1 VTAAVGLPAGT
12 GFPGGTGVTRLA
24 VYDWTSPD
32 GACGGTPHFHTVSAE
47 GYVVVGGKG
56 LVQTLTA
63 TGFQETIL
71 EPGTVAWFS
80 PGTIHRLIN
89 DDGALDIAVV
99 MQNAGLP
106 EAGDAV
112 FTFPAHVLEDPEQYR
127 KAAALPP
134 ATSPIKV
141 REDAARRRRDL
152 ALEGWESLRA
162 EARAGRNEQLQALYA
177 FAARLVADRV
187 DGWKELWKAGPL
199 QQALL
204 TGEHLNALAA
214 GDASHLNNA
223 GVSLSRSGKDR
234 GVGMCGRLET
244 WKLAP
249 AVPTSTDAHSGTGK
263 GSVR

>member
-1 VTAAVGLPAGT
+1 M
-12 GFPGGTGVTRLA
+12 
-24 VYDWTSPD
+24 
-32 GACGGTPHFHTVSAE
+32 
-47 GYVVVGGKG
+47 
-56 LVQTLTA
+56 QTLTV

-127 KAAALPP
+127 KAAALP
-134 ATSPIKV
+134 AAASPIKV

-177 FAARLVADRV
+177 FATRLVADRV
-187 DGWKELWKAGPL
+187 DGWKELWQAGPL
-199 QQALL
+199 QQAVL
-204 TGEHLNALAA
+204 TGEHLSSLAA
-214 GDASHLNNA
+214 GDASHLWA
-223 GVSLSRSGKDR
+223 ASVSLSRSGQER

-249 AVPTSTDAHSGTGK
+249 AVPSSAGACNGASIGTGA
-263 GSVR
+263 VI